1 MLLKEI
7 KIMKTNRLILGLATL
22 VLFSCKTDEKKA
34 DAYGNFEAVETT
46 VSAENNGRLMQFDI
60 EEGAVVKANQT
71 IGYIDTIPL
80 HLQKELILSSQN
92 VIKSKSRGVLSQ
104 INVLKTQLKTAEL
117 TQKRLEKLFNQGA
130 TTQQKL
136 DDVNGKVDVIKEQIH
151 SIEIQNSSVLSE
163 LKNTTIQIDVI
174 NDKISKS
181 IIKNPVEGTV
191 LIKYVEPNEVVN
203 FGKPL
208 YKVANLN
215 ILRLRVYLSENQLTS
230 IKIGQK
236 VNVKVDNKD
245 EMKSLDGTVSWISSE
260 AEFTPKVIQTKEER
274 VNLVYAVIVDVVNDG
289 SLKIGMPAEIWLT
302 K

>member
-7 KIMKTNRLILGLATL
+7 KIMKTNQLILGLATL
-22 VLFSCKTDEKKA
+22 VLISCKTDDEKA

-46 VSAENNGRLMQFDI
+46 ISAENNGKLMQFNL
-60 EEGAVVKANQT
+60 EEGDVVKSNQT

-104 INVLKTQLKTAEL
+104 IDILKTQLKTAEL
-117 TQKRLEKLFNQGA
+117 NQKRIKNLFNEGA
-130 TTQQKL
+130 TTQQNL
-136 DDVNGKVDVIKEQIH
+136 DNINGQVEVIKEQIH
-151 SIEIQNSSVLSE
+151 SIEVQNSSVLSE

-181 IIKNPVEGTV
+181 IIKNPLNGTV
-191 LIKYVEPNEVVN
+191 LMKYVEQSEVVN

-208 YKVANLN
+208 YKIANLN
-215 ILRLRVYLSENQLTS
+215 TLRLRVYLSENQLS
-230 IKIGQK
+230 SMKIGQK
-236 VNVKVDNKD
+236 VNVKVDDN
-245 EMKSLDGTVSWISSE
+245 EGMKSLEGIVTWISAE
-260 AEFTPKVIQTKEER
+260 AEFTPKIIQTKEER

-289 SLKIGMPAEIWLT
+289 SLKIGMPAEMWLT

>member
-7 KIMKTNRLILGLATL
+7 KIMKTNQLILGLATL
-22 VLFSCKTDEKKA
+22 VLISCKTDDEKA

-46 VSAENNGRLMQFDI
+46 ISAENNGKLMQFNL
-60 EEGAVVKANQT
+60 EEGDVVKSNQT

-104 INVLKTQLKTAEL
+104 IDILKTQLKTAEL
-117 TQKRLEKLFNQGA
+117 NQKRIKNLFNEGA
-130 TTQQKL
+130 TTQQNL
-136 DDVNGKVDVIKEQIH
+136 DNINGQVEVIKEQIH
-151 SIEIQNSSVLSE
+151 SIEVQNSSVLSE

-181 IIKNPVEGTV
+181 IIKNPLNGTV
-191 LIKYVEPNEVVN
+191 LMKYVEQSEVVN

-208 YKVANLN
+208 YKIANLN
-215 ILRLRVYLSENQLTS
+215 TLRLRVYLSENQLSS

-236 VNVKVDNKD
+236 VNVKVDDN
-245 EMKSLDGTVSWISSE
+245 EGMKSLEGIVTWISAE
-260 AEFTPKVIQTKEER
+260 AEFTPKIIQTKEER

-289 SLKIGMPAEIWLT
+289 SLKIGMPAEMWLT

>member
-7 KIMKTNRLILGLATL
+7 KIMKTNQLILGLVAL
-22 VLFSCKTDEKKA
+22 ALFSCQSNEEKA

-46 VSAENNGRLMQFDI
+46 VSAESNGKLLQFNVD
-60 EEGAVVKANQT
+60 EGEVLKSSQT
-71 IGYIDTIPL
+71 IGYVDTIPL

-104 INVLKTQLKTAEL
+104 INILKTQLKTAEL
-117 TQKRLEKLFNQGA
+117 NQKRVEKLFNQGA

-163 LKNTTIQIDVI
+163 LKNTNIQIDVI
-174 NDKISKS
+174 NDKILKS
-181 IIKNPVEGTV
+181 IIKNPVDGTV
-191 LIKYVEPNEVVN
+191 LVKYVEPNEVVN

-208 YKVANLN
+208 YKIANLN
-215 ILRLRVYLSENQLTS
+215 TLRLRVYLSENQLTS
-230 IKIGQK
+230 IKIGQQ
-236 VNVKVDNKD
+236 VEVKVDVK
-245 EMKSLDGTVSWISSE
+245 EGMKSYKGTVSWISSE

-274 VNLVYAVIVDVVNDG
+274 VNLVYALIIDVVNDG
-289 SLKIGMPAEIWLT
+289 SLKIGMPAEMWLT

>member
-7 KIMKTNRLILGLATL
+7 KIMKTNQLILGLATL
-22 VLFSCKTDEKKA
+22 VLISCKTDDEKA

-46 VSAENNGRLMQFDI
+46 ISAENNGKLMQFNL
-60 EEGAVVKANQT
+60 EEGDVVKSTQT
-71 IGYIDTIPL
+71 VGYIDTIPL

-104 INVLKTQLKTAEL
+104 IDILKTQLKTAEL
-117 TQKRLEKLFNQGA
+117 NQKRIEKLFQEGA

-136 DDVNGKVDVIKEQIH
+136 DDINGKVEVIKEQIH
-151 SIEIQNSSVLSE
+151 SIEVQNSSVLSE

-181 IIKNPVEGTV
+181 IIKNPLNGTV
-191 LIKYVEPNEVVN
+191 LVKYVEQSEVVN

-208 YKVANLN
+208 YKIANLN
-215 ILRLRVYLSENQLTS
+215 TLRLRVYLSENQLFS

-236 VNVKVDNKD
+236 VNVKVDAKD
-245 EMKSLDGTVSWISSE
+245 GMKSLDGTVTWISAE
-260 AEFTPKVIQTKEER
+260 AEFTPKIIQTKEER
-274 VNLVYAVIVDVVNDG
+274 VNLVYAIIVDVVNDG
-289 SLKIGMPAEIWLT
+289 SLKIGMPAEMWLT